1 MQTVYKLNII
11 HVISSPSNRTLLP
24 IKSDFGEW
32 RLLIQT
38 FNLFLFKRDEM
49 KKRGFTL
56 VELLVVIAII
66 GILIAML
73 FPAFTAIRNAARSTQ
88 CKSNLRQFAICLLVK
103 SSNSPDGS
111 YCTGAFDTVRDG
123 SFDQYSWVSDCFDQD
138 VIPGQLLCP
147 SSVCLGSE
155 KLNLSSSIAAGE
167 DSSTKAPP
175 GRRGVG
181 FKNGRTLTEVVEAG
195 YNTNYA
201 SSWHMVRSAPIFSGG
216 STVVGLK
223 DWWSG
228 SVQNCQG
235 PLTLKQM
242 DAGDVPA
249 NTLPLL
255 GCATQGDVS
264 NPSAP
269 SGDGILESNVSASLG
284 LTQFAAVAE
293 SFNDGPSRSNGS
305 DSIMLLTKGT
315 SISDLRLD
323 SYPMKGESGANYPG
337 IVLQDTRDWYA
348 YHSKSVNVV
357 FADGSVRALEDTNGD
372 GFINPGFGVD
382 SSATFETTGY
392 TSSEVE
398 INPFDMFSGVL
409 LKGDFPTK
417 KFEQ

>member
-1 MQTVYKLNII
+1 
-11 HVISSPSNRTLLP
+11 
-24 IKSDFGEW
+24 
-32 RLLIQT
+32 
-38 FNLFLFKRDEM
+38 M

-73 FPAFTAIRNAARSTQ
+73 FPAFTAIRNAARATQ
-88 CKSNLRQFAICLLVK
+88 CKSNLRQFAICLLAK

-111 YCTGAFDTVRDG
+111 FCTGAFDTARDG
-123 SFDQYSWVSDCFDQD
+123 AFDQYSWVSDCFDQD

-155 KLNLSSSIAAGE
+155 KLNVDSSLAAGE
-167 DSSTKAPP
+167 SPGSTKAPL

-181 FKNGRTLTEVVEAG
+181 FKNGRSLTEVVEAG

-201 SSWHMVRSAPIFSGG
+201 SSWHMVRSAPIFSNGTTIG
-216 STVVGLK
+216 GLK
-223 DWWSG
+223 DWYSSG
-228 SVQNCQG
+228 GTQLCQG

-255 GCATQGDVS
+255 GCATQGDVTD
-264 NPSAP
+264 PSTPA
-269 SGDGILESNVSASLG
+269 GDGILETNVSASLG

-293 SFNDGPSRSNGS
+293 SFNDGPSTS
-305 DSIMLLTKGT
+305 DGMNRILLVQAGT
-315 SISDLRLD
+315 PIADLRLETF
-323 SYPMKGESGANYPG
+323 PMKGESGSAFPG
-337 IVLQDTRDWYA
+337 AVLQDTRDWFA

-372 GFINPGFGVD
+372 GFVNPGFGVD
-382 SSATFETTGY
+382 GGSATFETTGY

-398 INPFDMFSGVL
+398 INPFDMYSGVL
-409 LKGDFPTK
+409 LKGTFPTK
-417 KFEQ
+417 AFEQ

>member
-1 MQTVYKLNII
+1 
-11 HVISSPSNRTLLP
+11 
-24 IKSDFGEW
+24 
-32 RLLIQT
+32 
-38 FNLFLFKRDEM
+38 M
-49 KKRGFTL
+49 KKKGFTL

-103 SSNSPDGS
+103 SSNSADGS

-123 SFDQYSWVSDCFDQD
+123 AFDQYSWVSDCFDQD

-155 KLNLSSSIAAGE
+155 KLNVESSLAAG
-167 DSSTKAPP
+167 DAPGSTKAPL

-201 SSWHMVRSAPIFSGG
+201 SSWHMVRSAPIFGNG
-216 STVVGLK
+216 TTIGGLK
-223 DWWSG
+223 DWYSSAG
-228 SVQNCQG
+228 QQLCQG

-255 GCATQGDVS
+255 GCATQGDVTD
-264 NPSAP
+264 PSTP
-269 SGDGILESNVSASLG
+269 SGDGILSENVSAALG

-293 SFNDGPSRSNGS
+293 SFNDGPSMSNGMNR
-305 DSIMLLTKGT
+305 ILLLQGGT
-315 SISDLRLD
+315 PISDLRLEAF
-323 SYPMKGESGANYPG
+323 PMKGESGNAYPG
-337 IVLQDTRDWYA
+337 AVLQDTRDWFA

-382 SSATFETTGY
+382 GSATFETTGY

-398 INPFDMFSGVL
+398 INPFDMYSGVL
-409 LKGDFPTK
+409 LKGTFPTK
-417 KFEQ
+417 AFEQ

>member
-1 MQTVYKLNII
+1 M
-11 HVISSPSNRTLLP
+11 R
-24 IKSDFGEW
+24 
-32 RLLIQT
+32 
-38 FNLFLFKRDEM
+38 
-49 KKRGFTL
+49 KRGFTL

-123 SFDQYSWVSDCFDQD
+123 AFDQYSWVSDCFDQD
-138 VIPGQLLCP
+138 VVPGQLLCP
-147 SSVCLGSE
+147 SSICLGSE

-181 FKNGRTLTEVVEAG
+181 FKNGRTLTDVVEAG

-216 STVVGLK
+216 ATVGGLK
-223 DWWSG
+223 DWWKG

-269 SGDGILESNVSASLG
+269 SGDGILESNVSAALG
-284 LTQFAAVAE
+284 LTQFAPVAE
-293 SFNDGPSRSNGS
+293 SFNDGPSRSNGTN
-305 DSIMLLTKGT
+305 SILLLTAGT
-315 SISDLRLD
+315 SISDLRLA
-323 SYPMKGESGANYPG
+323 SYPMKGESGADYPG
-337 IVLQDTRDWYA
+337 AVLQDTRDWYA

-382 SSATFETTGY
+382 STATFETTGY